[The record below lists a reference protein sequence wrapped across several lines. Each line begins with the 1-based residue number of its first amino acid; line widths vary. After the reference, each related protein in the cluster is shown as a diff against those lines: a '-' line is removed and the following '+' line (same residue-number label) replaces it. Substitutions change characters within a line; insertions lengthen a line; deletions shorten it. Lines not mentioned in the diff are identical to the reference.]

1 MEWKLKERLVGAAVL
16 VIVGVL
22 VIPLLLD
29 GPEHS
34 APVSVGLKLPASAD
48 NETRSHTIHL
58 GTDAK
63 PRTTPS
69 SGTISRPT
77 RSTPDSA
84 EVQPE
89 TPAKTPAKTPAPA
102 RPPQIVAEKAPEIA
116 VEETKQAPVG
126 PAHSETSPAQES
138 PPLAKQSAPRD
149 GWSVQIG
156 AFGSKANVVRLR
168 KDLETAGYSTFVVP
182 LERNNRMLDAVR
194 VGPVDNI
201 EAARQLAA
209 RLKNDGHNAAVVRND
224 L

>member
-89 TPAKTPAKTPAPA
+89 TPAKTPAPAKPL
-102 RPPQIVAEKAPEIA
+102 PIVAKKAPEIA
-116 VEETKQAPVG
+116 VQETKQAPVE
-126 PAHSETSPAQES
+126 PVQSETSPEHES
-138 PPLAKQSAPRD
+138 TPPAKQSAPRD

-194 VGPVDNI
+194 VGPVDSI
-201 EAARQLAA
+201 EAARQLAT